1 MGAVGSL
8 PAIVGGL
15 ATRMLYYLLGANYN
29 QRSIAVSDKD
39 LLTRWRGRDYHVY
52 DRMGYVYLIP
62 TRSFIFSGKK
72 GGEKL
77 QIFFRTLNPCGFC
90 YFRNVIFK
98 DSKTTK
104 N

>member
-8 PAIVGGL
+8 PVIVGGL

-52 DRMGYVYLIP
+52 DRMGYV
-62 TRSFIFSGKK
+62 
-72 GGEKL
+72 
-77 QIFFRTLNPCGFC
+77 
-90 YFRNVIFK
+90 
-98 DSKTTK
+98 
-104 N
+104 

>member
-8 PAIVGGL
+8 PAVVGGL

-52 DRMGYVYLIP
+52 DRMGYV
-62 TRSFIFSGKK
+62 
-72 GGEKL
+72 
-77 QIFFRTLNPCGFC
+77 
-90 YFRNVIFK
+90 
-98 DSKTTK
+98 
-104 N
+104 